1 MTDAVIQEAPPKMM
15 RLYKLPSGSGKY
27 VFGSLLGADG
37 KPKYPALNGKVINF
51 IAGRY
56 LTDDP
61 REIEELDY
69 QINNG
74 FTNIIIDPREKEVDS
89 RYNDPIFRLKEQLK
103 EQILRELAAT
113 DKSRD
118 MGNYEQGK
126 LNAAT
131 SETIAPTAAG
141 GANVPHEVIVT
152 AAKSKLAALGLSP
165 SQSGA

>member
-1 MTDAVIQEAPPKMM
+1 MTAVLDTQPPKMM

-37 KPKYPALNGKVINF
+37 KPKYPALNGKVVNF
-51 IAGRY
+51 VAGRY

-69 QINNG
+69 QIENG
-74 FTNIIIDPREKEVDS
+74 YTQIVIDPREKEVDS
-89 RYNDPIFRLKEQLK
+89 RYNDPVFRLKEQLK

-113 DKSRD
+113 DKTRD
-118 MGNYEQGK
+118 MGKYAQGG

-141 GANVPHEVIVT
+141 GANIPHEVIVN
-152 AAKSKLAALGLSP
+152 AAKSRLAALGLDKT
-165 SQSGA
+165 GE

>member
-1 MTDAVIQEAPPKMM
+1 MTTVIDTAPPKMM

-37 KPKYPALNGKVINF
+37 KPKYAALNGKVVNF
-51 IAGRY
+51 VAGRY

-69 QINNG
+69 QIQNG
-74 FTNIIIDPREKEVDS
+74 YTQIVIDPREKEVDS
-89 RYNDPIFRLKEQLK
+89 RYNDPVFRLKEQLR

-113 DKSRD
+113 DPSRD
-118 MGNYEQGK
+118 MGDYSQGK

-131 SETIAPTAAG
+131 SATIAPTAAG
-141 GANVPHEVIVT
+141 GANVASEVIVN
-152 AAKSKLAALGLSP
+152 AAKSKLAALGL
-165 SQSGA
+165 GKAGE